1 MAWQSWEFPRPI
13 KCNAHEGQVYAVIMP
28 NEPSSSPSGPNRFH
42 IQHTLPSG
50 RARVG
55 RLSTSRGEIDT
66 PAFMPVGSQGTV
78 KGLDPNEVRE
88 CGFHMVLANA
98 YHLFLRPGHELIESL
113 GGLHAFMQWPGAI
126 LTDSGGYQMVSL
138 ADLCEVTEEGV
149 GFRSHIDGAW
159 HLLSPEKSMA
169 IQVALGS
176 DIMMVLDH
184 CPTFP
189 CTEQQARE
197 AVQRTTRWAQRCA
210 AIPRKE
216 HQWLFG
222 IVQGG
227 VFVQLRQDSTQELV
241 KLNLDGYA
249 LGGLSLGEEKP
260 AMLAMIETVIDQL
273 PPSHPRYL
281 MGVGL
286 PEDIVEGVA
295 RGLDLFD
302 CVIPTRHGRTG
313 WLFTSTGKVL
323 IKQARYARDP
333 NPIDGEC
340 GCPVCQRFSRAY
352 LRHLFLSHEMLGVR
366 LNTIHN
372 LWYYGSLMNGLRQ
385 AISANQFDDYR
396 KDFYRRLESDTSAT
410 LIQEV
415 ST

>member
-1 MAWQSWEFPRPI
+1 VR
-13 KCNAHEGQVYAVIMP
+13 EGQTSAEIMAE
-28 NEPSSSPSGPNRFH
+28 EPSTSQSGPNRFH

-55 RLSTSRGEIDT
+55 RLFTSHGEIDT

-78 KGLDPNEVRE
+78 KGLDPKEVRE
-88 CGFHMVLANA
+88 CGFHMILANA

-138 ADLCEVTEEGV
+138 ADLCKVTEEGV

-159 HLLSPEKSMA
+159 HLLSPEKSLA

-197 AVQRTTRWAQRCA
+197 AVQRTTRWAKRCA
-210 AIPRKE
+210 VVPRKE

-227 VFVQLRQDSTQELV
+227 VFAQLRQESTQELV
-241 KLNLDGYA
+241 NLNMDGYA

-260 AMLAMIETVIDQL
+260 AMLTMIETVIDQL
-273 PPSHPRYL
+273 PPSRPRYL

-323 IKQARYARDP
+323 IKQARYTRDP
-333 NPIDGEC
+333 NPIDAEC

-366 LNTIHN
+366 LNTVHN
-372 LWYYGSLMNGLRQ
+372 LWYYSSLMKGLRQ

-396 KDFYRRLESDTSAT
+396 RDFYRRRECDPSEM
-410 LIQEV
+410 LIQDV
-415 ST
+415 TT

>member
-1 MAWQSWEFPRPI
+1 VAMPE
-13 KCNAHEGQVYAVIMP
+13 AHLD
-28 NEPSSSPSGPNRFH
+28 SPSGPNRFDIH
-42 IQHTLPSG
+42 LSSSLTC
-50 RARVG
+50 ARVG
-55 RLSTSRGEIDT
+55 LVSTSHGKIET

-78 KGLDPNEVRE
+78 KGLDPTEIRE
-88 CGFHMVLANA
+88 CGFQLILANA

-138 ADLCEVTEEGV
+138 AELCEVTEEGV
-149 GFRSHIDGAW
+149 GFRSHIDGER
-159 HLLSPEKSMA
+159 HLLSPEKSIA

-189 CTEQQARE
+189 CTEQQARA
-197 AVQRTTRWAQRCA
+197 AVQRTTRWAKRCVEVPKKA
-210 AIPRKE
+210 

-222 IVQGG
+222 IIQGG
-227 VFVQLRQDSTQELV
+227 VFAQLRQESTHELAN
-241 KLNLDGYA
+241 LNLDGYA
-249 LGGLSLGEEKP
+249 LGGLSLGEEKS
-260 AMLAMIETVIDQL
+260 AMFSMIETVIDRL
-273 PPSHPRYL
+273 PTSRPRYL

-313 WLFTSTGKVL
+313 WLFTSTGRVL

-333 NPIDGEC
+333 NPIDAEC
-340 GCPVCQRFSRAY
+340 RCPVCLRFSRSY

-366 LNTIHN
+366 LNTLHN
-372 LWYYGSLMNGLRQ
+372 LWYYGSLMEGIRQ
-385 AISANQFDDYR
+385 AIRENRFQAYR
-396 KDFYRRLESDTSAT
+396 EDFYRRRQGDTNEKP
-410 LIQEV
+410 IQEV
-415 ST
+415 AT

>member
-1 MAWQSWEFPRPI
+1 MS
-13 KCNAHEGQVYAVIMP
+13 KD
-28 NEPSSSPSGPNRFH
+28 PSTTQSGPNRFH
-42 IQHTLPSG
+42 IQHTLSSG
-50 RARVG
+50 CARVG
-55 RLSTSRGEIDT
+55 RLLTSHGEIDT

-88 CGFHMVLANA
+88 CGFRMILANA

-210 AIPRKE
+210 GVQRKE

-227 VFVQLRQDSTQELV
+227 VFVQLRQESTQELV
-241 KLNLDGYA
+241 NLNMDGYA

-260 AMLAMIETVIDQL
+260 AMLAMIETVIAQL
-273 PPSHPRYL
+273 PSSRPRYL

-372 LWYYGSLMNGLRQ
+372 LWYYGSLMKGLRQ

-396 KDFYRRLESDTSAT
+396 KDFYRRRESDTSET

>member
-1 MAWQSWEFPRPI
+1 MSEDQ
-13 KCNAHEGQVYAVIMP
+13 CMP
-28 NEPSSSPSGPNRFH
+28 QSGPNRFSVH
-42 IQHTLPSG
+42 YTLPSG

-55 RLSTSRGEIDT
+55 QVSTSHGEIDT

-78 KGLDPNEVRE
+78 KGLDPNDVRE
-88 CGFHMVLANA
+88 CGFHMILANA

-138 ADLCEVTEEGV
+138 ADLCKVTEEGV
-149 GFRSHIDGAW
+149 GFRSHIDGEW
-159 HLLSPEKSMA
+159 HLLSPEKSIA

-189 CTEQQARE
+189 YTEQQARE
-197 AVQRTTRWAQRCA
+197 AVQRTTRWAKRCA
-210 AIPRKE
+210 VVPRKE

-227 VFVQLRQDSTQELV
+227 VFAQLRQESTHELIN
-241 KLNLDGYA
+241 LNMDGYA

-260 AMLAMIETVIDQL
+260 AMLDMIETVVEQL
-273 PPSHPRYL
+273 PSSHPRYL

-313 WLFTSTGKVL
+313 WLFTTTGRVL

-333 NPIDGEC
+333 NPIDTEC
-340 GCPVCQRFSRAY
+340 RCPVCERFSRAY

-372 LWYYGSLMNGLRQ
+372 LWYYGSLMKELRR
-385 AISANQFDDYR
+385 AVRENTFEAYR
-396 KDFYRRLESDTSAT
+396 KDFHRRRQCDMSGT
-410 LIQEV
+410 LTQEV
-415 ST
+415 AT

>member
-1 MAWQSWEFPRPI
+1 MALSEHQSI
-13 KCNAHEGQVYAVIMP
+13 T
-28 NEPSSSPSGPNRFH
+28 SSGANSFSVHHTSASG
-42 IQHTLPSG
+42 
-50 RARVG
+50 ARVG
-55 RLSTSRGEIDT
+55 LLSTSHGDIET

-78 KGLDPNEVRE
+78 KGLHPDEVRDS
-88 CGFHMVLANA
+88 GFQMILSNA
-98 YHLFLRPGHELIESL
+98 YHLFLRPGHELIESH
-113 GGLHAFMQWPGAI
+113 GGLHEFMQWPGAI

-138 ADLCEVTEEGV
+138 ANLCEITEEGV
-149 GFRSHIDGAW
+149 GFRSHINGDW

-189 CTEQQARE
+189 CTQSQAQE
-197 AVQRTTRWAQRCA
+197 AVKRTIRWAKRCA
-210 AIPRKE
+210 EVPKKA

-227 VFVQLRQDSTQELV
+227 VFSDLRQESTRELV
-241 KLNLDGYA
+241 ALDMDGYA

-260 AMLAMIETVIDQL
+260 AMFEMIETVIGLL
-273 PPSHPRYL
+273 PSDRPRYL

-313 WLFTSTGKVL
+313 WLFTPTGRVL
-323 IKQARYARDP
+323 IKQARYTQDP
-333 NPIDGEC
+333 NPIDADCE
-340 GCPVCQRFSRAY
+340 CPVCQQFSRAY
-352 LRHLFLSHEMLGVR
+352 LRHLFISREMLGVR
-366 LNTIHN
+366 LNTVHN
-372 LWYYGSLMNGLRQ
+372 LWYYGRLMRELRQ
-385 AISANQFDDYR
+385 AVRQNRFEEYR
-396 KDFYRRLESDTSAT
+396 NDFYRRREPDASET
-410 LIQEV
+410 LVQDMGN
-415 ST
+415 

>member
-1 MAWQSWEFPRPI
+1 MSKDHF
-13 KCNAHEGQVYAVIMP
+13 MP
-28 NEPSSSPSGPNRFH
+28 KPSLNRFEVH
-42 IQHTLPSG
+42 HTSLSG
-50 RARVG
+50 RVRVG
-55 RLSTSRGEIDT
+55 LLSTSHGEIET

-78 KGLDPNEVRE
+78 KGLDPKEVRE
-88 CGFHMVLANA
+88 CGFDMILANA
-98 YHLFLRPGHELIESL
+98 YHLFLRPGHELIESH

-149 GFRSHIDGAW
+149 GFRSHIDGEW
-159 HLLSPEKSMA
+159 HLLSPEKSIA
-169 IQVALGS
+169 IQIALGS

-189 CTEQQARE
+189 CTEPQARE
-197 AVQRTTRWAQRCA
+197 AVQRTTRWAKRCA
-210 AIPRKE
+210 VVPRKE

-227 VFVQLRQDSTQELV
+227 VFEQLRQESTEELV
-241 KLNLDGYA
+241 NLNMDGYA

-260 AMLAMIETVIDQL
+260 AMLNMIETVVDRL
-273 PPSHPRYL
+273 PAGRPRYL

-333 NPIDGEC
+333 NPIDAEC

-366 LNTIHN
+366 LNTVHN
-372 LWYYGSLMNGLRQ
+372 LWYYGSLMKGLRQ
-385 AISANQFDDYR
+385 AIKENQFDAYQEN
-396 KDFYRRLESDTSAT
+396 FYRRRECDTSET

-415 ST
+415 TT

>member
-1 MAWQSWEFPRPI
+1 
-13 KCNAHEGQVYAVIMP
+13 MP
-28 NEPSSSPSGPNRFH
+28 KEPSTSQSDPRRFH
-42 IQHTLPSG
+42 IQHTLSSG

-55 RLSTSRGEIDT
+55 RLVTSHGEIDT

-78 KGLDPNEVRE
+78 KGLDPNEIRE
-88 CGFHMVLANA
+88 CGFQMILANA

-138 ADLCEVTEEGV
+138 ADLCKVAEEGV

-197 AVQRTTRWAQRCA
+197 AVQRTTRWAKRCA
-210 AIPRKE
+210 VVPKKE

-227 VFVQLRQDSTQELV
+227 VFSQLRQESTQELV
-241 KLNLDGYA
+241 NLNMDGYA

-260 AMLAMIETVIDQL
+260 AMLTMIETVIDQL
-273 PPSHPRYL
+273 PPSRPRYL
-281 MGVGL
+281 MGVGF

-323 IKQARYARDP
+323 IKQARYTRDP
-333 NPIDGEC
+333 NPIDAEC

-366 LNTIHN
+366 LNTVHN
-372 LWYYGSLMNGLRQ
+372 LWYYGSLMKGLRQ

-396 KDFYRRLESDTSAT
+396 KDFYRRRECDPSET
-410 LIQEV
+410 LIQDV
-415 ST
+415 TT

>member
-1 MAWQSWEFPRPI
+1 MSEDQFLP
-13 KCNAHEGQVYAVIMP
+13 Q
-28 NEPSSSPSGPNRFH
+28 SGPNRFNVL
-42 IQHTLPSG
+42 HTSSSAC
-50 RARVG
+50 ARVG
-55 RLSTSRGEIDT
+55 LLSTSHGEIET

-88 CGFHMVLANA
+88 CGFDLILANA
-98 YHLFLRPGHELIESL
+98 YHLFLRPGHELIESH

-138 ADLCEVTEEGV
+138 ANLCEVTEEGV
-149 GFRSHIDGAW
+149 GFRSHIDGEW
-159 HLLSPEKSMA
+159 HLLSPEKSIA

-184 CPTFP
+184 CPAFP
-189 CTEQQARE
+189 GTELQIRE
-197 AVQRTTRWAQRCA
+197 AVQRTTRWAKRCA
-210 AIPRKE
+210 VVPRKA

-227 VFVQLRQDSTQELV
+227 VFPYLRQESTQELV
-241 KLNLDGYA
+241 NLNMDGYA

-260 AMLAMIETVIDQL
+260 AMLNMIETVVDRL
-273 PPSHPRYL
+273 PASRPRYL

-295 RGLDLFD
+295 RGLDFFD

-333 NPIDGEC
+333 NPIDAEC

-366 LNTIHN
+366 LNTLHN
-372 LWYYGSLMNGLRQ
+372 LWYYGSLLRGLRQ
-385 AISANQFDDYR
+385 AIRENQFEAYR
-396 KDFYRRLESDTSAT
+396 KDFYRRRECDTSET
-410 LIQEV
+410 FIQEV
-415 ST
+415 TS

>member
-1 MAWQSWEFPRPI
+1 MALSEHQSIVSIGANSFSV
-13 KCNAHEGQVYAVIMP
+13 HQTSV
-28 NEPSSSPSGPNRFH
+28 SG
-42 IQHTLPSG
+42 
-50 RARVG
+50 ARVG
-55 RLSTSRGEIDT
+55 LLSTSHGHIDT

-78 KGLDPNEVRE
+78 KGLHPDEVRDS
-88 CGFHMVLANA
+88 GFQMILSNA

-113 GGLHAFMQWPGAI
+113 GGLHEFMQWPGAI

-138 ADLCEVTEEGV
+138 ANLCEISEEGV
-149 GFRSHIDGAW
+149 GFRSHINGDW

-189 CTEQQARE
+189 CTQPQAQE
-197 AVQRTTRWAQRCA
+197 AVKRTTRWAKRCA
-210 AIPRKE
+210 EVPKKT

-227 VFVQLRQDSTQELV
+227 VFSELRQESTQELV
-241 KLNLDGYA
+241 SLDMDGYA

-260 AMLAMIETVIDQL
+260 AMFEMVETVVGLL
-273 PPSHPRYL
+273 PSDRPRYL

-302 CVIPTRHGRTG
+302 CVIPTRHARTG
-313 WLFTSTGKVL
+313 WLFTSTGRVL
-323 IKQARYARDP
+323 IKQARYIQDP
-333 NPIDGEC
+333 NPIDADCE
-340 GCPVCQRFSRAY
+340 CPVCQQFSRAY
-352 LRHLFLSHEMLGVR
+352 LRHLFISREMLGVR
-366 LNTIHN
+366 LNTVHN
-372 LWYYGSLMNGLRQ
+372 LWYYGRLMRELRQ
-385 AISANQFDDYR
+385 AVRQNRFEEYR
-396 KDFYRRLESDTSAT
+396 NDFYRRREPDASET
-410 LIQEV
+410 LV
-415 ST
+415 